1 MDMKLSKIAWAIA
14 SLALAC
20 SSAVAKDCYT
30 YDYWGERQES
40 PDAYRLTGVLR
51 QAELGLDA
59 PLNNPQGLF
68 ALGRSV
74 FVCDTG
80 NNRVIELFRSETDG
94 GFSVVRVISSFRGDP
109 SGKNSFAAPSDV
121 FVTNSG
127 ELFVCDTD
135 NGRVVKL
142 DRDLNF
148 LMEFTKP
155 NDATYTQ
162 SLVFMPVKVVADSVG
177 RAYVLAKNVNK
188 GLLKYENDGKFAG
201 FYGAGEV
208 TYRWSDY
215 VWKTLSTKAQRAQL
229 ESFVPTEYDNVALDR
244 DGFMY
249 AVTSTFEE
257 WSLMQDR
264 AKPIRRLNA
273 LGKDILVKNGEYP
286 PIGDL
291 VWGVA
296 AGTSGPSRFND
307 ITVLDNDVYVASD
320 QTRGRLFAYD
330 NQGNLL
336 FAFSGK
342 GNVEGYF
349 KKPSA
354 LEHVGRDLLVLDA
367 QDCSL
372 TVFTP
377 TEYGKLVFGALDTP
391 PPSFG
396 PTRSG

>member
-1 MDMKLSKIAWAIA
+1 
-14 SLALAC
+14 
-20 SSAVAKDCYT
+20 
-30 YDYWGERQES
+30 
-40 PDAYRLTGVLR
+40 
-51 QAELGLDA
+51 
-59 PLNNPQGLF
+59 
-68 ALGRSV
+68 
-74 FVCDTG
+74 
-80 NNRVIELFRSETDG
+80 
-94 GFSVVRVISSFRGDP
+94 VRVISSFRGDP

-377 TEYGKLVFGALDTP
+377 TEYGKLVFGALDQYAKGDYDASSKLWSDTLRMNSNYALAYVGMGKAYLRQGRYGDSMRYFRVAWDDQNYSKAFVLYRKEWVEKNIALLFALAALALFAP
-391 PPSFG
+391 LAIG
-396 PTRSG
+396 RIRRVIKEVREYDGAR